1 MTCRLV
7 RHIGAWRGG
16 SFNMDDHNYAATKSR
31 KRCLDTVGAECFAI
45 NCTSYCNPVTREQ
58 GLSFHSWVLF
68 FIIDFLLIF
77 CLCLEYTVLS
87 LTSLGT
93 KYAYFPPLNS
103 KLELQ
108 GSFDRNVETR
118 DLIGKLGSRPERG
131 LVDLFSALFL
141 LTHFMYYFRI
151 LCS

>member
-1 MTCRLV
+1 MSIVLYNRLFT
-7 RHIGAWRGG
+7 H
-16 SFNMDDHNYAATKSR
+16 
-31 KRCLDTVGAECFAI
+31 
-45 NCTSYCNPVTREQ
+45 
-58 GLSFHSWVLF
+58 
-68 FIIDFLLIF
+68 F

-93 KYAYFPPLNS
+93 KYAYFPALNS

-118 DLIGKLGSRPERG
+118 DLISKLGSRPEKG

-141 LTHFMYYFRI
+141 LTHFIYVFITFATIKGHSRHI